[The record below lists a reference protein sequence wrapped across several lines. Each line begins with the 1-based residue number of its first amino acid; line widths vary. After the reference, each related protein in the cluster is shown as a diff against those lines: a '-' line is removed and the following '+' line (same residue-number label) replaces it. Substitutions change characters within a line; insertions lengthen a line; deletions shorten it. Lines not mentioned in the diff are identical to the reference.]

1 MSKKTTLLMALIFV
15 LLTGMLGIV
24 FRVEMVKAG
33 GTIYIKADGSI
44 DPSTAN
50 ITTLNNVI
58 YTFTDNINDSIVVER
73 SNIIIDGGGHVLQG
87 SGSGKGFKIC
97 NISNVT
103 IKNLSVKGFGYG
115 VYFNSTSFNSIFG
128 NNISSNNY
136 GVWLE
141 FSFNNIISGNNM
153 TNNERLGIRLY
164 HCFDNVLSE
173 NNISNNMYQ
182 GVQLHLSSNTTLL
195 GNAMNG
201 NRYNVDVWGSELSH
215 YMHSF
220 DVSNLVDGKHVYYI
234 LNQKSLLIDSSI
246 GEVGYFALVNCSDM
260 TVRDLTF
267 TNSGQGLLFA
277 YTNNS
282 KIVDSIM
289 TNNDYGIWFESSFN
303 NTVTGNCVLGNYY
316 GVWLDFSPDN
326 SVAGN
331 NVTDNQCGVWV
342 RSSYNNTLF
351 ENYVA
356 RNKYGVWL
364 DSSFCNFLIANN
376 MMDNLYGAWF
386 CASSNNVLSRNN
398 VMDNTCGFQLGL
410 ESSYNNTFSENNI
423 VNNEKGVSL
432 RYSSGNRFYHNNFL
446 NNTVQA
452 YSFPGDWSNVWD
464 DGCFLGGNYWGDY
477 AGVDSDDDGIGDV
490 PYVIEGVNQDNCPL
504 MGMFYSFDISVGCW
518 VNVISNST
526 IEEFQY
532 FGSNATIR
540 MVVSNMTV
548 NQTCGFCRIL
558 IPHDA
563 LPSSYNITINNN
575 PVSYDTVYENDT
587 LSILYFGYEHSTVEI
602 VITISEFQSSLILLL
617 LMVATL
623 LAVVICRKGK

>member
-1 MSKKTTLLMALIFV
+1 MSKRFALLMALIFV
-15 LLTGMLGIV
+15 LLTGMLGVV
-24 FRVEMVKAG
+24 FRVQMVKASE
-33 GTIYIKADGSI
+33 TIYIKADGSI
-44 DPSTAN
+44 DPPTAN
-50 ITTLNNVI
+50 ITTLDNI
-58 YTFTDNINDSIVVER
+58 TYTFTDNIYDAIVVER
-73 SNIIIDGGGHVLQG
+73 SNIIIDGSGYVLQG

-103 IKNLSVKGFGYG
+103 IENLSIEDFNYG
-115 VYFNSTSFNSIFG
+115 VYFNSTSFSSIFG

-141 FSFNNIISGNNM
+141 FSFNNIISGNNI
-153 TNNERLGIRLY
+153 TNNEWLGIRLY
-164 HCFDNVLSE
+164 HCFDNILSE
-173 NNISNNMYQ
+173 NNVSNNTYQ
-182 GVQLHLSSNTTLL
+182 GVQLHLSANTTLS

-215 YMHSF
+215 YMHSM
-220 DVSNLVDGKHVYYI
+220 DVSNLVDGKPVYYL
-234 LNQKSLLIDSSI
+234 LNKKNLLINSSI
-246 GEVGYFALVNCSDM
+246 GEIGYFALVNCTDM

-267 TNSGQGLLFA
+267 TNNGQGLLFA

-282 KIVDSIM
+282 KIIDNVMIG
-289 TNNDYGIWFESSFN
+289 NDFGVWLESSFN
-303 NTVTGNCVLGNYY
+303 NTLFGNDVLGNDY

-331 NVTDNQCGVWV
+331 NVTDNQCGVWI

-351 ENYVA
+351 ENYMA
-356 RNKYGVWL
+356 RNNYGVWL

-376 MMDNLYGAWF
+376 MMDNLYGVWF

-398 VMDNTCGFQLGL
+398 VVDNTCGFQLGL
-410 ESSYNNTFSENNI
+410 ESSYNNTFSENNM

-452 YSFPGDWSNVWD
+452 YSFPSDWSNVWD
-464 DGCFLGGNYWGDY
+464 DGFFSGGNYWGDY
-477 AGVDSDDDGIGDV
+477 AGVDLDDDGIGDA

-504 MGMFYSFDISVGCW
+504 MGMFYSFEISAGCR

-540 MVVSNMTV
+540 MSVSNMTM
-548 NQTCGFCRIL
+548 NQTWGFCRIS

-563 LPSSYNITINNN
+563 LPSPYNITINNN
-575 PVSYDTVYENDT
+575 PVSYNTVYENDT
-587 LSILYFGYEHSTVEI
+587 LSILYFSYEHSTVEI
-602 VITISEFQSSLILLL
+602 IITIPEFQSSFILLL
-617 LMVATL
+617 LLMATL
-623 LAVVICRKGK
+623 LTVVIYRKGK